1 MIRLYC
7 ATGNL
12 GKLAEFRLAAKTSA
26 IEIEAIPGYKQ
37 IPPCDE
43 NGATFAENAL
53 LKARHY
59 ASHVDGLVFADD
71 SGLVV
76 DALGGSPGIYSARYS
91 GADATDESNNR
102 LLLEKLRG
110 VENRTAA
117 FVCAIALVNGDSRS
131 AALRAVSKASF
142 SMALAAIPAS
152 ATTHCSTARRSG
164 ALSAKPARIGSSR
177 SATAGRHFAL
187 CWRSFADSSQLTAL
201 HHFAFSASRS
211 AIFCFQGRRTRS
223 VNRFTAAIV
232 SATK

>member
-91 GADATDESNNR
+91 GAGATDESNNR
-102 LLLEKLRG
+102 LLLENLRG

-117 FVCAIALVNGDSRS
+117 FVCAIALVNGDLEIGGFTGRVEGVILDGARGDSGFGYDPLFYCPQVGCTFGEAGEDQKFEVSHRGQ
-131 AALRAVSKASF
+131 AFCAL
-142 SMALAAIPAS
+142 LA
-152 ATTHCSTARRSG
+152 HLR
-164 ALSAKPARIGSSR
+164 
-177 SATAGRHFAL
+177 
-187 CWRSFADSSQLTAL
+187 
-201 HHFAFSASRS
+201 
-211 AIFCFQGRRTRS
+211 
-223 VNRFTAAIV
+223 
-232 SATK
+232 